1 MKNHFNRSVVQV
13 LPALNQGGVE
23 RGTIEIAE
31 SLQKAGI
38 PNYVVSSGGKMVAEL
53 EKLGVEHITLPVQTK
68 NPFVIW
74 LNSYRLEKIL
84 KEKKVGLVHVRSRA
98 PAWSVKWAC
107 RRLHIPF
114 IGTFHGLYGMQP
126 ESLKKPYNR
135 VMTQGRV
142 VIAVSAFI
150 QQHLIRDY
158 HVLPQHI
165 RLIPRGADINKFNP
179 SAVTAEQVDAFAHE
193 HQISRDKPIITL
205 VGRLSRIKGHTVVLD
220 ALKQMKHQDVTV
232 LFVGGNPKGDYEAEL
247 QSKLADL
254 PKSITVQIF
263 AVSGDKMP
271 LVYALSDVLVQP
283 TLVPESFGRGIAE
296 AQAMGRIVV
305 ASNHGGAVELIQDG
319 RTGFLS
325 PVGDA
330 RIMAGI
336 LDKVLDMPQSKRQQI
351 EQAAVESVQTNFSIQ
366 KMCDRT
372 LGVYDEILGNELS
385 YKE

>member
-1 MKNHFNRSVVQV
+1 MKNQSRSVVQV

-38 PNYVVSSGGKMVAEL
+38 PNYVVSAGGKMVAEL
-53 EKLGVEHITLPVQTK
+53 EKMGIEHITLPVQTK
-68 NPFVIW
+68 NPFRIW

-84 KEKKVGLVHVRSRA
+84 KEKQAGLVHVRSRA

-107 RRLHIPF
+107 HRLNLPF
-114 IGTFHGLYGMQP
+114 IGTFHGLYGMNP

-150 QQHLIRDY
+150 QQHLMRDY
-158 HVLPQHI
+158 RIPEQHI
-165 RLIPRGADINKFNP
+165 RLIPRGAVINKFNP
-179 SAVTAEQVDAFAHE
+179 EKITSTQIDAFANE
-193 HQISRDKPIITL
+193 YQIPRDKPIITL
-205 VGRLSRIKGHTVVLD
+205 VGRLTRIKGHMIVLD
-220 ALKQMKHQDVTV
+220 ALKQMKHQDITV
-232 LFVGGNPKGDYEAEL
+232 LFIGGNPKGDYNTEL

-254 PKSITVQIF
+254 PQNITVKIF
-263 AVSGDKMP
+263 AVSGDEMP

-296 AQAMGRIVV
+296 AQAMGRIVI

-325 PVGDA
+325 PVSDS
-330 RIMAGI
+330 RTLAGI
-336 LDKVLDMPQSKRQQI
+336 LDKVLDMPQSERQKI
-351 EQAAVESVQTNFSIQ
+351 EQAATESVRTNFSIQ

-372 LGVYDEILGNELS
+372 IAVYKEILSNELS

>member
-1 MKNHFNRSVVQV
+1 MKNQSRSVVQV

-38 PNYVVSSGGKMVAEL
+38 PNYVVSAGGKMVAEL
-53 EKLGVEHITLPVQTK
+53 EKMGIEHITLPVQTK
-68 NPFVIW
+68 NPFRIW

-84 KEKKVGLVHVRSRA
+84 KEKKAGLVHVRSRA

-107 RRLHIPF
+107 HRLNLPF
-114 IGTFHGLYGMQP
+114 IGTFHGLYGMNP

-150 QQHLIRDY
+150 QQHLMRDY
-158 HVLPQHI
+158 RIPEQHI

-179 SAVTAEQVDAFAHE
+179 EKITSTQIDAFANE
-193 HQISRDKPIITL
+193 YQIPRDKPIITL
-205 VGRLSRIKGHTVVLD
+205 VGRLTRIKGHMIVLD
-220 ALKQMKHQDVTV
+220 ALKQMKHQDITV
-232 LFVGGNPKGDYEAEL
+232 LFIGGNPKGDYNTEL

-254 PKSITVQIF
+254 PQNITVKIF
-263 AVSGDKMP
+263 AVSGDEMP

-296 AQAMGRIVV
+296 AQAMGRIVI

-325 PVGDA
+325 PVSDS
-330 RIMAGI
+330 RTLAGI
-336 LDKVLDMPQSKRQQI
+336 LDKVLDMPQSERQKI
-351 EQAAVESVQTNFSIQ
+351 EQAATESVRTNFSIQ

-372 LGVYDEILGNELS
+372 IAVYKEILSNELS